1 MTVSEKVAYLKGLA
15 EGMQLDTEKNEGKLL
30 AAIIEVLGEITD
42 EIDSLDD
49 AQIEL
54 AEQLDAVDE
63 DLSAL
68 EDIIYED
75 DECEDCEGCDGCDYD
90 DDYDEFDDD
99 EVYEVTCPKC
109 NDVIYLDAE
118 MLEEGGIDCPNCGTD
133 LEFDFDCDCE
143 ECNAED

>member
-90 DDYDEFDDD
+90 DYDEFDDD